1 MKVYEY
7 DNGIWAQKGPD
18 LTGGTTSSRLG
29 TYVSISDDGSKIAIS
44 DYESSTRGVDIY
56 SWDDGSSSWVL
67 EHHYATASY
76 PWAVSLNADGTKIV
90 VAENGAG
97 SAGHIETWEY
107 VDNAWTQY
115 GGGLDGSEND
125 ERLGTSVAINA
136 DGTKLVAGAMLGDN
150 PGADGIPNTGD
161 DIDNTGFVAS
171 YKLEGGVWVEDNETL
186 YGSVYG
192 ERFGISIATTPDGDT
207 ILIGVDEMNDGDNS
221 TTGYAAVYTSNALP
235 VITIGA
241 GTMAFTEDQGATAI
255 DNSITVTDSDD
266 ITLASAE
273 ITITNYAGT
282 QDILG
287 FVDQNGITG
296 SYNAGVLTLTGVSSV
311 ANYQTA
317 LQSITYNNTSNAP
330 NTTSRILELKVNDGS
345 ADSEVVNKTIDITAV
360 NDAPVLS
367 GSGTLLNINEDDT
380 DPTGRAINAF
390 LGSTMSD
397 PDGSSPEGI
406 AITGVDNTNGQWQY
420 STNSGSTWS
429 AISPGVSD
437 NGALLLTA
445 VSSNQIRF
453 VPNPNYNGPS
463 GNISYRGWDRS
474 FGSND
479 TFTNVSTNGGTTAFS
494 ATTETASLTV
504 NAVNDAP
511 VLSGTG
517 TLSDITEDNTNP
529 SGDTITDLLTTT
541 VSDVDSGAL
550 EGIAIIGADN
560 TNGQWQY
567 TINNGTNWLNI
578 SGVSNSNAILLAVG
592 DANTKVRF
600 IPNADYN
607 GASGDMTY
615 RAWDQTSGSNGDTG
629 VDVSTNGDTTAFSS
643 ATETAS
649 LTVNAVND
657 APSITSPTE
666 AVLLQA
672 TSITFD
678 AGQGLIQI
686 ADVDAGS
693 NDIELSISVTNGILS
708 LSQDTGLTYQ
718 GGTNNNEAL
727 ITVQGTVSEINSALT
742 NLVYTPTSNFTG
754 IATLTANIDDLGNDG
769 TGGVL
774 TDNQV
779 INVNVKA
786 MADVSIVEMNIDD
799 PGFDESN
806 FVTLLVNKNAT
817 IAAGTQLRVNINETD
832 RLAGT
837 VIAEYNGSNWV
848 GQNGAT
854 VSVGQTSTNYETI
867 IVEDPAANVENQ
879 GLIVHTTAHAVALV
893 DASNVLELLSYKGN
907 ISFDYQGSTYLSTD
921 IGLLSYSDNTDIVTT
936 NSNVSLKRNL
946 LNDDWQIN
954 RDSNFYAERGAL
966 PLWISDTVHEA
977 IANPSQADVFI
988 SMFQYNPA
996 GGPGGGSNNF
1006 VSIVVRDDVDFGGY
1020 KLVTDL
1026 ADGIYSSGVN
1036 GTIIFDNT
1044 ANVWSAQNGRSVESL
1059 AYATEGYTV
1068 YAVYGVDLN
1077 NTEGALVLL
1086 DNNDKPVDFISYGH
1100 EFEVTFG
1107 SNLYRSLIAG
1117 EQTNEDFVFL
1127 RKPDS
1132 SFIPMFDLSESGGV
1146 RAGVDGVDNRV
1157 EEDHR
1162 VDLPDY
1168 LLSTTTVSPTT
1179 SYLTSGLFISALSY
1193 HPEVQTA
1200 GISEEFIE
1208 LIYRDGQVAEGT
1220 KLYANI
1226 SADDPNG
1233 DHIATFSSGVWVAE
1247 AGYTLDVSDQMH
1259 EAGFNAVAFTSS
1271 SDNWLS
1277 DAPQGFALTDV
1288 SDNLIEFLSVE
1299 GPVQSDFNGTNYVSN
1314 MIEVYHDDDNAGVLK
1329 RQSNDTWVRNFESD
1343 HFTSKG
1349 LLEAGEFI
1357 HRPFSD
1363 NATKATD
1370 SSANHIF
1377 QVSDFIF
1384 ADNDVGNSL
1393 QAVQI
1398 TTLATNGTLKLNGS
1412 AISQN
1417 DSITVADISAGNFT
1431 FEGVIAP
1438 GNAQDTFDFKVSD
1451 GTFTS
1456 SQEYTM
1462 TMNIPEALD
1471 VNSDGTVDAVVP
1483 YGTTHVD
1490 NGTDFTVTT
1499 LLGNEITLPELNP
1512 GDGATI
1518 VTEAA
1523 GSLSIDVNDDG
1534 VDITVP
1540 SGSTVTNIDAVA
1552 STVTITTDPNG
1563 DGSVVSTVTAPF
1575 NSNAMVTDT
1584 GTLVT
1589 LDTDGDGTLDV
1600 TAPAGTTLNSDGT
1613 DVTATTAQGS
1623 IANVKVESESVI
1635 TDNGTIL
1642 TLTDN
1647 NGSNL
1652 TVPSG
1657 SEITDN
1663 GDGTF
1668 AVDFDQDGTI
1678 DVIVSRDSTVVNNPD
1693 ATQTTTVV
1701 GGGQVTT
1708 QDEASAIILDTGIT
1722 LSVNGNGLGDTDI
1735 ASAPNDTDVSVAA
1748 NGDVTATTNNGS
1760 VLNLKADTESSITDN
1775 GTILVLTD
1783 NNGSNLTVPS
1793 GSEITDND
1801 DGTFAVDFDQD
1812 GTIDVIVSRDSTVVN
1827 NPDATQTTTVAGGG
1841 QVTTQDEASAIILDT
1856 GITLSVN
1863 GNGAGNTDIASAPND
1878 IDVSVAANGDVT
1890 ATTNNG
1896 SVLNLKADTESS
1908 ITDNGTTLV
1917 LTDNNGSN
1925 LTVPSGSEI
1934 TDNADG
1940 TFAIDFDQD
1949 GTIDVVVSNDST
1961 VVNNPDATQTTTVAG
1976 GGQVTTQDEA
1986 SAIILDT
1993 GTSLSINGNGLGNT
2007 DIASAPN
2014 DTDVSVAANG
2024 DVTATTNNGSVLNL
2038 KADTESFI
2046 TDNGTTL
2053 VLTDNN
2059 GSNLTVPSGSEITDN
2074 GDGTFAIDFDQDGTI
2089 DVVVSN
2095 DSTVVNNPD
2104 ATQTTTVAGGGQ
2116 VTTQDE
2122 VGAII
2127 LDTGT
2132 SLSVNGNGLGNT
2144 DIASAPND
2152 TNVNIAA
2159 NGDVTATTDDGS
2171 VLNLKPDT
2179 QTAISDDGTTLSL
2192 TDNNGSNLSVSSGS
2206 EITDNADGTF
2216 AIDFDQ
2222 DGTVDVV
2229 VSNDSTVVNNP
2240 DATQTT
2246 TVAGGGQV
2254 TTQDETGAIIL
2265 DTGSTLSVN
2274 GNGLGNIDIASAP
2287 NDTDVNIAAN
2297 GDVTAT
2303 TDDGSVLNLKPDKA
2317 SVISDDGATLTLT
2330 DNNGTA
2336 IAAPSG
2342 SMLTDNND
2350 GTFDIQTA
2358 DGNVVTVPN
2367 NTSAII
2373 ITNDAS
2379 STTIDLDGDALPDV
2393 TVPHLATVADNG
2405 AGFIV
2410 TTDPNGDGSLVSTVN
2425 LPDNINGVVTDDGT
2439 TVTVNANGHVITAP
2453 SGSTVTYDGADWSI
2467 DSDSDGT
2474 LDMTIAATL
2483 LGNIVSD
2490 GTTITATT
2498 PTGAT
2503 IQTVAESETIVS
2515 DNGDGTIAINGDGTG
2530 NVDIVSVPNN
2540 TDISVAANGDVT
2552 ATTDDGSVLNLKPD
2566 MQTFITENAGTLTLT
2581 DNNGSNLSVPSG
2593 SEISDNADGTFGV
2606 DFDKDGTIDVVVSND
2621 STVVNNPD
2629 VTQTTTVAGG
2639 GQVTTQDETSAIILD
2654 TGSILSVNGNGLGN
2668 TDIASAPNDT
2678 DVNIAANGDVTATT
2692 DHGSVLNLK
2701 PDNASVI
2708 SDDGATLTLTDNNGT
2723 ALAAP
2728 SGSILTDNNDG
2739 TFDIQTADGNV
2750 VTVPNNLST
2759 IITTNDASSTT
2770 IDLDGDA
2777 LPDVT
2782 VPHLATVA
2790 DNGAGFIVTTD
2801 PNGDGSLVSTVNLP
2815 DNINGVVTDDGT
2827 TVTVNAN
2834 GHVITAPSGST
2845 VTYDGADWS
2854 IDSDSDGTLDMTIAA
2869 TLLGNIVSDGTT
2881 ITATTPT
2888 GATIQTVA
2896 ESETIVS
2903 DNGDGTIA
2911 INGDGTG
2918 NVDIVSVPNNTDIS
2932 VAANGDVL
2940 ATTNNGSVLNLKPDT
2955 QTAVSD
2961 DGTTLSLT
2969 DNNGSNLSVSSGSEI
2984 TDNADGTFAIDFD
2997 QDGTID
3003 VVVSNDSTVVNNPDA
3018 TQTTTVAGGGQVTTQ
3033 DETGAIILDTGSTLS
3048 VNGNGLGNTDIASAP
3063 NDTDVNIAANGDVT
3077 ATTDHGSVLNLKPDN
3092 ASVIS
3097 DDGVTLTLT
3106 DNNGTALAA
3115 PSGSML
3121 TDNND
3126 GTFDIQTAD
3135 GNVVTVPNNLSTI
3148 ITTNDASSTTIDLD
3162 GDALPDVT
3170 VPHLA
3175 TVADNGAGF
3184 IVTTDPN
3191 GDGSLVSTVNLPD
3204 NINGVVTDDGTTVTV
3219 NANGHVITAPSGSTI
3234 TYDGANWII
3243 DYDGDGTP
3251 DMQISETLLGN
3262 ISGTPTEITATT
3274 ANGAMIESVP
3284 NSGMTV
3290 SDNADGTITVNN
3302 DGAGLYDAI
3311 IPDVSGF
3318 DFTNDG
3324 TSDFNV
3330 TTLSG
3335 GDITLPHDSAAD
3347 MSVQSGQLAI
3357 VSTVAPEMDISVPS
3371 DATVVGD
3378 GSDFNVIT
3386 ANASDVTLPYTS
3398 GFEVKDNGS
3407 NVTIDKDGDGSPE
3420 LSLPSGAAIELDS
3433 SDNWMLD
3440 SDGTLPLDMTI
3451 PDSLLD
3457 SVTSDGTIVIA
3468 TTGNGGE
3475 IRAPV
3480 DSNLIV
3486 THDDANDT
3494 MTINSDGLAHN
3505 DVTIPDSADFSFD
3518 LNSVT
3523 VNTNPN
3529 DDDSV
3534 ISTVIVP
3541 LDSNFDIDDNGTN
3554 LTIDADGDG
3563 IPEITLPSGSHV
3575 TFDGTDWMVDS
3586 DGDGTLDMTIP
3597 ASLLDNMV
3605 SDGTFVSATTVD
3617 GGLINTPVDSNMIVT
3632 HDVAT
3637 NEMTIDSDGNGTPD
3651 ATLPTTA
3658 DFTNNPPVVEIITD
3672 PNGDGSLIST
3682 VTLPYDLDADVTDD
3696 GAEVS
3701 VTTSGAP
3708 NLDVTA
3714 PSGSS
3719 ISYDDIAQ
3727 IIETITPTDA
3737 VVTTPVGVDTDIT
3750 HNPLDNTI
3758 SIDTDG
3764 DGVFDVTAPDDAII
3778 TITDDGE
3785 VIVDIEGDGIPDV
3798 TFADDSDTVVAL
3810 DDDGNVLVYFDDNPS
3825 SNITVS
3831 PNSNTHLTNNPVNG
3845 TVGVDFGGDGMDT
3858 VVPYGDT
3865 VLYNDDNTITVQ
3877 TANGEVVL
3885 SENSHVAVS
3894 NNADGTI
3901 SLDFD
3906 NDKNSGGAN
3915 DVVVESGAKVID
3927 NGDQTLT
3934 VTTPA
3939 GNEIII
3945 PKNENVSVLDRENGL
3960 VQINFGNAGAYD
3972 ALIPSG
3978 SSVIVDPTNSNFLL
3992 ITMPDGDI
4000 VRVEKD
4006 SQSNVTI
4013 PAVNVYLDRSVL
4025 AVRPNAQGEYLIG
4038 GPILD
4043 NARVIPRGTAV
4054 DFAAAYAGF
4063 GENALVNVNTEAFS
4077 IGEGSIETPFT
4088 AEIQSGKRVEI
4099 MRLLSSDNIDAKLIG
4114 ITPEQGQVEIV
4125 RSGNELQI
4133 NFIANPNFSGET
4145 QFNLEVYKSGVLDS
4159 NHHFNLKVI
4168 QTPDVL
4174 NSDSNTASNTRTIS
4188 NVNTET
4194 EALAVAKAPNTEVL
4208 TAKPVEIEQTAVKV
4222 NFKEALD
4229 QGQRVDVLREIASN
4243 SIKESLLDTASTQS
4257 NTQDMVKQIVRDA
4270 VAAQQNE
4277 VIKLHD
4283 VGKIAAGMIN
4293 GALDV
4298 GSNTQFVVKGVVQQ
4312 TIESGYN
4319 AAEVAEVLTQMILET
4334 DDSERI
4340 DVVRSIANESQLNEE
4355 HIVQVFN
4362 YLQAENPELAEAF
4375 AQEVQSS
4382 PVNPQNANNDTSP
4395 VEQEVKQGLL
4405 ARLKAIL
4412 LKEKGDHQ
4420 GSDVAQYDEGQ
4431 HKYNIQLAKAQLL
4444 TMANKEDGKQ
4454 SKQNKEKL

>member
-2540 TDISVAANGDVT
+2540 TDISVAANGDV
-2552 ATTDDGSVLNLKPD
+2552 
-2566 MQTFITENAGTLTLT
+2566 
-2581 DNNGSNLSVPSG
+2581 
-2593 SEISDNADGTFGV
+2593 
-2606 DFDKDGTIDVVVSND
+2606 
-2621 STVVNNPD
+2621 
-2629 VTQTTTVAGG
+2629 
-2639 GQVTTQDETSAIILD
+2639 
-2654 TGSILSVNGNGLGN
+2654 
-2668 TDIASAPNDT
+2668 
-2678 DVNIAANGDVTATT
+2678 
-2692 DHGSVLNLK
+2692 
-2701 PDNASVI
+2701 
-2708 SDDGATLTLTDNNGT
+2708 
-2723 ALAAP
+2723 
-2728 SGSILTDNNDG
+2728 
-2739 TFDIQTADGNV
+2739 
-2750 VTVPNNLST
+2750 
-2759 IITTNDASSTT
+2759 
-2770 IDLDGDA
+2770 
-2777 LPDVT
+2777 
-2782 VPHLATVA
+2782 
-2790 DNGAGFIVTTD
+2790 
-2801 PNGDGSLVSTVNLP
+2801 
-2815 DNINGVVTDDGT
+2815 
-2827 TVTVNAN
+2827 
-2834 GHVITAPSGST
+2834 
-2845 VTYDGADWS
+2845 
-2854 IDSDSDGTLDMTIAA
+2854 
-2869 TLLGNIVSDGTT
+2869 
-2881 ITATTPT
+2881 
-2888 GATIQTVA
+2888 
-2896 ESETIVS
+2896 
-2903 DNGDGTIA
+2903 
-2911 INGDGTG
+2911 
-2918 NVDIVSVPNNTDIS
+2918 
-2932 VAANGDVL
+2932 L